1 MKMARELEK
10 LDVYWLEEP
19 LHHEALGDLARL
31 TEEVDILIAGGE
43 DEHGLHRFREFL
55 DRGCFDV
62 LQPDPAQS
70 GGVLQCRKI
79 AALAESKYKLFVP
92 HTWGT
97 GIKLAA
103 GLQLAGSTPNCPFI
117 ECCIDMPAIDQIHDP
132 LLKRPLEFRKD
143 GCLVV
148 PQEPGLGIEI
158 DENAV
163 STFSRSRGHDH

>member
-1 MKMARELEK
+1 MNTAFI
-10 LDVYWLEEP
+10 DSANFWIAV
-19 LHHEALGDLARL
+19 AL
-31 TEEVDILIAGGE
+31 TCSNLIQRSQAEFCSAG
-43 DEHGLHRFREFL
+43 R
-55 DRGCFDV
+55 
-62 LQPDPAQS
+62 S
-70 GGVLQCRKI
+70 
-79 AALAESKYKLFVP
+79 ALAESKYKLFVP